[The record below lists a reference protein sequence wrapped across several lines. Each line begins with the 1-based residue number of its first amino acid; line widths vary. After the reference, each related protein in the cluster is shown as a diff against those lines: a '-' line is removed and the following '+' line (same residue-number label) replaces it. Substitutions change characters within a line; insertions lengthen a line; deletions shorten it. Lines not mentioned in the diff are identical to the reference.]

1 MHIDLHTHTTASDGM
16 LPPRELVALADRR
29 GVQVLSI
36 TDHDTTT
43 AYADLAGLETR
54 LRLIPGIE
62 FSTQW
67 QGLEIHV
74 VGLQIRLDDPDLV
87 RGIAQQQQS
96 RSERTE
102 RIAARLEKLGIP
114 DPLPGAR
121 AIAGKL
127 AAGRPH
133 FARHLVNTGKVGTL
147 GEAFKKYLAA
157 GKPGYCRPEWADLEQ
172 VIAWIR
178 GAGGTAVLAHPAH
191 YKLTQ
196 AKLRRLLEAFQAAG
210 GKAVEVVSGLQS
222 QEVTATLTRLCAK
235 RELLASC
242 GSDFHEARPGGAA
255 PGGFD
260 PIPASLTP
268 VWHDWNINGSES
280 SALDT
285 TQTTNL

>member
-1 MHIDLHTHTTASDGM
+1 MSGSCILVDKYTAVPYKLIPYFMHIDLHTHTTASDGM

-178 GAGGTAVLAHPAH
+178 GAGGTAVL
-191 YKLTQ
+191 
-196 AKLRRLLEAFQAAG
+196 
-210 GKAVEVVSGLQS
+210 V
-222 QEVTATLTRLCAK
+222 
-235 RELLASC
+235 LAR
-242 GSDFHEARPGGAA
+242 A
-255 PGGFD
+255 
-260 PIPASLTP
+260 
-268 VWHDWNINGSES
+268 
-280 SALDT
+280 
-285 TQTTNL
+285 